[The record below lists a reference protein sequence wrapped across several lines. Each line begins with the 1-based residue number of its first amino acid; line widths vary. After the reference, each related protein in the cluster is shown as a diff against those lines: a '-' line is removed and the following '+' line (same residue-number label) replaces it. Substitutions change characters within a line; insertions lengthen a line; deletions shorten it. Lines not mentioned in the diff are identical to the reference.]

1 MSFNPTSQ
9 AWQCPGAKVPCYVF
23 DSGSSL
29 AHHVA
34 QMIAS
39 LVRERNA
46 LGRPTVLGLP
56 TGSTPVG
63 TYRELVRLHKAED
76 LDFSNVITF
85 NLDEYYQLDL
95 RRSRTL
101 SCLRCYDDAEDYKL
115 RT

>member
-85 NLDEYYQLDL
+85 N
-95 RRSRTL
+95 
-101 SCLRCYDDAEDYKL
+101 
-115 RT
+115 